1 MRASVR
7 AKLLQYNEPLEGSVP
22 FMYLDVLG
30 LVTTAVGVLVDPIG
44 MVYGLPFQNVSEGR
58 PATANEL
65 AEDWSRVKLRQDLKL
80 KGGMA
85 YKDVARLRLTK
96 DGVEHVT
103 LKKADQFELQLRSRF
118 PEWDTWPADAQ
129 MAVMSLT
136 WACGAAFRFP
146 KLAEHL
152 KAQDWAAASTECD
165 IAKDHGTIKQR
176 NEWQRLC
183 FGNAATV
190 VVQGLDPDVLHWPGN
205 AFKNIPDQPIGGG
218 MLAIEGIVDGLKK

>member
-1 MRASVR
+1 MRPSVR
-7 AKLLQYNEPLEGSVP
+7 AKLFQYNEPLEGSVP
-22 FMYLDVLG
+22 FLYLDVLG

-65 AEDWSRVKLRQDLKL
+65 AEDWSRVKLRPDLKL

-85 YKDVARLRLTK
+85 YKSVAKLRLTRE
-96 DGVEHVT
+96 GIEQVT
-103 LKKADQFELQLRSRF
+103 LKKADQFVRQLRSRF

-129 MAVMSLT
+129 LAVMSLT

-146 KLAEHL
+146 KLASHL
-152 KAQDWAAASTECD
+152 QAQDWASAATECD

-183 FGNAATV
+183 FRNAATV
-190 VVQGLDPDVLHWPGN
+190 VAQGLDRETLYWPGN
-205 AFKNIPDQPIGGG
+205 AFSEVPDERLGGG